1 MAMQQNSDQ
10 QPTEPGVVYILENLS
25 LPPNVIKIGK
35 TCQDDWTNRIR
46 QLNTAVPLPF
56 TCYKASRVNNI
67 SSVETFLHN
76 TFNPAKRQW
85 RGEFYEVESWRVA
98 QILELFEI
106 EDVTDQAPQPD
117 QLEEQAIND
126 AAAATERRTGFNFEA
141 AGIPPGSKLGFRG
154 RPDIEAEVVDGA
166 TTINYQGEDY
176 ALSTLA
182 TKIKDKQYVV
192 QGTLWWTYQ
201 GETLMQRRNRIEAEG
216 S

>member
-10 QPTEPGVVYILENLS
+10 QPTEPGVVYIIENLS

-35 TCQDDWTNRIR
+35 TGQNDWTNRIR

-56 TCYKASRVNNI
+56 TCFKASRVNDI
-67 SSVETFLHN
+67 SRVETFLHD
-76 TFNPAKRQW
+76 TFHPAKRHW
-85 RGEFYEVESWRVA
+85 RGEFYEVQSWRVA
-98 QILELFEI
+98 QVLELFEV
-106 EDVTDQAPQPD
+106 EDVTSQAPQPD
-117 QLEEQAIND
+117 LQEEQAIND
-126 AAAATERRTGFNFEA
+126 AAAATERKTGFTFEA

-154 RPDIEAEVVDGA
+154 RPDIEAEVVDSA
-166 TTINYQGEDY
+166 TTISYQGEDY

-182 TKIKDKQYVV
+182 TKIKDKQYIV

-201 GETLMQRRNRIEAEG
+201 GETLMQRRNRIEAED